1 MKYLYGRY
9 GRKIWN
15 TAFSIPEVEHE
26 TMGSVSRDIRR
37 VLVLVDREGCQ
48 VASTTLESFAAGR
61 KIANE
66 IQGILCAAVIGDG
79 VSDLSLEIADFA
91 DEVYFLNHNFLR
103 DFQADLYA
111 EALEQLY
118 RNVNPDI
125 VMMGHT
131 LRSLDVAPRL
141 AYRMEVQV
149 ITDCVDVWIEPGTGH
164 MHCTKP
170 VYGARVFA
178 VFELD
183 KKPYM
188 LTLRPK
194 AFEPTGPA
202 STKGNIIYFN
212 PIIEGSSNKV
222 ELIETIKEESISL
235 NKAEAIVAGGRG
247 VKNAEGLEQLKDLIK
262 ILGKYF
268 SRVELGASRPLVDAH
283 LVPSSRQIG
292 LTGEKVA
299 PEVYIAV
306 GISGSMQHLT
316 GISGAKKIVAINTN
330 PKAPIFEA
338 SDYGVVGNYE
348 DVVPA
353 FKRKLEEL

>member
-1 MKYLYGRY
+1 
-9 GRKIWN
+9 
-15 TAFSIPEVEHE
+15 
-26 TMGSVSRDIRR
+26 MGSISRDTRR
-37 VLVLVDREGCQ
+37 VLVLVDREGSQ
-48 VASTTLESFAAGR
+48 VAPATLESFAAGR
-61 KIANE
+61 RVANE
-66 IQGILCAAVIGDG
+66 IQGILCAAVLGDG
-79 VSDLSLEIADFA
+79 VSDLSLELAYFV
-91 DEVYFLNHNFLR
+91 DEVYFLNHNLISSFR
-103 DFQADLYA
+103 ADFYA
-111 EALEQLY
+111 QALEQLCQ
-118 RNVNPDI
+118 NVNPDI

-131 LRSLDVAPRL
+131 LIGLDLAPRL
-141 AYRMEVQV
+141 AHRMEVQV
-149 ITDCVDVWIEPGTGH
+149 ITDCVNIWIEPETGH

-188 LTLRPK
+188 VTLRPK
-194 AFEPTGPA
+194 VFEPIGPG
-202 STKGNIIYFN
+202 STKGNIIHFN

-235 NKAEAIVAGGRG
+235 NNAEAIVAGGRG

-262 ILGKYF
+262 ILGKF
-268 SRVELGASRPLVDAH
+268 FNGVELGASRPLVDAH

-299 PEVYIAV
+299 PEIYIAV

-348 DVVPA
+348 EVLPA